1 MKKYLRPSIEVTTVG
16 VENYLLAGSGFGV
29 SSQDFTKKRHQEFDV
44 DTKKFAPKEFKDA
57 DIMRL

>member
-1 MKKYLRPSIEVTTVG
+1 M
-16 VENYLLAGSGFGV
+16 LAGSGFGV

-44 DTKKFAPKEFKDA
+44 DTKKFAPKEFKDT